1 MRMKLRVLRVI
12 PLMIL
17 SLLFVIPLGCGNGDR
32 PPLGRVHGT
41 VTLDGKP
48 VKGLI
53 VMFSPESGRPAAA
66 TTDDNGNYTLEYAYG
81 VKGAK
86 VGKCRV
92 NFEWPTA
99 EPGVPIDPKYGA
111 KSELVADVTAGS
123 NKFDWDV
130 KSDQSKRPIKPV
142 D

>member
-1 MRMKLRVLRVI
+1 MNPLVLRTIFRSFVLLAALI
-12 PLMIL
+12 P
-17 SLLFVIPLGCGNGDR
+17 FGCGRGDR
-32 PPLGRVHGT
+32 PPLGRVHGV

-48 VKGLI
+48 VEGLI

-66 TTDDNGNYTLEYAYG
+66 TTDSKGNYALEYSYG

-99 EPGVPIDPKYGA
+99 SPGVPIDPKHGV
-111 KSELVADVTAGS
+111 KSELVADVVAGS
-123 NKFDWDV
+123 NKFDWEV
-130 KSDQSKRPIKPV
+130 KSDRSRRPVKPV